1 MINNIIKKE
10 NKKKLI
16 FNISKKNINTN
27 INIRY
32 KIKIYQKNK
41 KFIELFA
48 INLNL
53 NKNYYKQLNLLE
65 IKKRKIFILC
75 KNFKS
80 IWNIINNYYINK
92 KISFIEKNNLLI
104 LVIPLEGILFS
115 LDYINYN
122 LNDNF
127 LISNKNFNDKYYK
140 PIENYQ
146 EICKYQLDN
155 FNLKNFIY
163 LKTNNL
169 IVIYNKNQIKFLDF
183 NTLQI
188 KFLIKENQSINYISY
203 LKTKY
208 LAVCLENELKLYK
221 IKITNKNFFKLI
233 DTLKFNTNNIY
244 SLYEL
249 KNKDIIL
256 IIDNYSYKN
265 IWSNLIYI
273 DYVRKKYKL
282 KFFIKLHDVNEV
294 LETNKNEIV
303 VLEREYIIYYN
314 IENEKIIKYI
324 SLGYYDLIPH
334 TMTLIGNNKL
344 LISSENNYSIF
355 DNKKYVKLKVNF
367 INDNLKYYHLKSFYI
382 LNEKILLTGDNFNNL
397 ILWKFKNNKII
408 KISEKIKNL
417 ENNYINKIK
426 LIKNNN
432 FICTIENNFLVFYKY
447 NK

>member
-27 INIRY
+27 INIKY

-183 NTLQI
+183 NTLQL
-188 KFLIKENQSINYISY
+188 KFIIKENQTINFISY

-221 IKITNKNFFKLI
+221 IKITNKKFYKLI

-282 KFFIKLHDVNEV
+282 KFFIKLHEVNEA
-294 LETNKNEIV
+294 LETKKNEIV

-355 DNKKYVKLKVNF
+355 DNTKYVKLKVNF